1 MPDPVIEGGIKGAI
15 SPGVEKTSNKQEQAD
30 QQHAGEA
37 TEDET
42 PCPALSGTANSTVGS
57 AMDADVAVVRHSNL
71 RDAGTWVVNAVI
83 RRYATRLRGR

>member
-15 SPGVEKTSNKQEQAD
+15 SPGVQKTPNQQKQAD

-37 TEDET
+37 TENEI
-42 PCPALSGTANSTVGS
+42 PCPARSGTANSTVGS
-57 AMDADVAVVRHSNL
+57 AMKADVALITHSNL
-71 RDAGTWVVNAVI
+71 RDAGSWVANAVI